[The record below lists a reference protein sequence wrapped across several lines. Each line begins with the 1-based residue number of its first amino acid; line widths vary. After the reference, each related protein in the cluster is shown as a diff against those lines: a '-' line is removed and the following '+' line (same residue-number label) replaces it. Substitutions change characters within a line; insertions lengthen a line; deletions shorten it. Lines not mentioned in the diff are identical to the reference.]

1 MEEYFFDL
9 LELEEEILDFLDIL
23 EDEDIDIL
31 ESINELNTY
40 DY

>member
-1 MEEYFFDL
+1 MIQIT
-9 LELEEEILDFLDIL
+9 ELEEEIFDFLDTL

-31 ESINELNTY
+31 ESINDLNTY